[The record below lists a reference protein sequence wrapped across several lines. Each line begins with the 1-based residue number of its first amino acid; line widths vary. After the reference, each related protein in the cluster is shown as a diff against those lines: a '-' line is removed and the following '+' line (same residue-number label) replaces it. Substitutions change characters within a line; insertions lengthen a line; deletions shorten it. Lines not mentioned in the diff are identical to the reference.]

1 MAPPITGRSAA
12 TIMLCAFLVAG
23 AWLAVHFNPRPDLP
37 LVGHHAPDYR
47 VARLATS
54 DSIGVRSA
62 YAGHVTLIN
71 IWATWCGPCVKE
83 LPSMERAFEA
93 YRGRGFR
100 VAAVSIDNDSPAV
113 VLAFAQ
119 RLGLSFDILHDRV
132 GDIQAAYV
140 TVGVPE
146 SFLLDK
152 RGNITY
158 IALGGDSWD
167 SPENRQ
173 RIERLLAAAD

>member
-1 MAPPITGRSAA
+1 MSGRSAA
-12 TIMLCAFLVAG
+12 TIMVCALLVAG
-23 AWLAVHFNPRPDLP
+23 AWLAVRHTPRPDVP

-47 VARLATS
+47 VARLAS
-54 DSIGVRSA
+54 GDSIGVRSG

-83 LPSMERAFEA
+83 LPSMEQVYRA
-93 YRGRGFR
+93 YRDRGFR
-100 VAAVSIDNDSPAV
+100 VAAVSIDNDSPAM
-113 VLAFAQ
+113 VLAFTQ
-119 RLGLSFDILHDRV
+119 RLGLSFDILHDRI
-132 GDIQAAYV
+132 GDIQSAYL

-152 RGNITY
+152 HGNIAY

-167 SPENRQ
+167 SAENRQ
-173 RIERLLAAAD
+173 RIEHLLAAAD